1 MRKLLTALALG
12 GGMLCAGAVAQEF
25 PSRQIRI
32 VVPFPAS
39 AVGRLNAEI
48 VKILNT
54 TEQFAALL
62 KSDGARYTKI
72 ARAANIRL
80 H

>member
-32 VVPFPAS
+32 VVPFPAG

-48 VKILNT
+48 VKILST

-62 KSDGARYTKI
+62 ESDGARYTKI

-80 H
+80 D